1 MRHTAI
7 LLLYTV
13 VAVCLFSLSAK
24 AQEPRREETT
34 ELLLRHIDDDEE
46 RERVAEVL
54 QTLLDHPLDLN
65 KASSEELSTIPFF
78 DAFFVRNLLL
88 ERSRRG
94 GFRSVYDLKQIS
106 GAPIL
111 YLPLLEP
118 FLTVSPMDEGQR
130 PIPRRGRLHI
140 GTGTDLSKGIKF
152 TDRLAPMIH
161 FESLSERSWSAYLVA
176 ERDRGEPA
184 QPLHRGLFDHLSFTL
199 TKAWT
204 GHTDNALDHSLLIGD
219 FRVNTGQGLVMGMSR
234 SYFSHLESRM
244 GTPSFVRS
252 PLRPHHSAR
261 EYGFLRGVAGRL
273 SMSETLSLNLFCGY
287 EALDAHVEGRQV
299 LTLYR
304 TGMHRT
310 PSEQKHRNTA
320 RREVVGSYLSLDR
333 EAFHLGLLGVAHR
346 YRGEEG
352 TLIRHNPSGRQEPAL
367 TTALDW
373 RVQAGDLL
381 LWGESSLPIR
391 QALATTAG
399 FSLYDDYWGRWTLA
413 GRYLGKDYAT
423 PYASPESRYSN
434 ARNEKALSATWHG
447 EVGRGL
453 LGTLYAEYYRS
464 LVPDPRRRSE
474 QGRLFSARLDYRH
487 RDFMA
492 IVRWRSHLT
501 DEDQRHSLRMTLD
514 RTMSSGWTI
523 RFGGQLS
530 FRHLSALSK
539 AVSLRLRYAQEK
551 LQCEGGLHL
560 FDTRDLPL
568 RADAAYMPYS
578 YYIPMLR
585 GAGLRLITK
594 VRLSL
599 SPRTLLHLR
608 YTPTLYFHRPTTPL
622 SPLLDLALSHR
633 LH

>member
-13 VAVCLFSLSAK
+13 VAVCLFSLSAR
-24 AQEPRREETT
+24 AQEPRKEEST
-34 ELLLRHIDDDEE
+34 ELLLHHIDDDEE

-65 KASSEELSTIPFF
+65 KASSEELSALPFF

-94 GFRSVYDLKQIS
+94 GFRSVYDLKQVS
-106 GAPIL
+106 GAPML

-118 FLTVSPMDEGQR
+118 FLTVSPMEEGQR
-130 PIPRRGRLHI
+130 PTPRRSHLHI
-140 GTGTDLSKGIKF
+140 GTSTDLSRGKKF
-152 TDRLAPMIH
+152 ADRLAPMIR

-184 QPLHRGLFDHLSFTL
+184 RPLHHGLFDHLSFTL
-199 TKAWT
+199 TKTWA
-204 GHTDNALDHSLLIGD
+204 GRTDSATDHILIIGD

-234 SYFSHLESRM
+234 SYFSHLENRM

-252 PLRPHHSAR
+252 PLRPHRSAR
-261 EYGFLRGVAGRL
+261 EYGFLRGIAGRL
-273 SMSETLSLNLFCGY
+273 SMSEALSLNLFCGY
-287 EALDAHVEGRQV
+287 EALDARVEGGQV

-310 PSEQKHRNTA
+310 PSEQKHRHTA
-320 RREVVGSYLSLDR
+320 RREVVGGYLSMDR
-333 EAFHLGLLGVAHR
+333 EVLHLGLLGVAHR
-346 YRGEEG
+346 YRSGES

-373 RVQAGDLL
+373 RIQAGGLL

-399 FSLYDDYWGRWTLA
+399 VSLYDDYWGRWTLA

-434 ARNEKALSATWHG
+434 TRNEKALSATWHG

-453 LGTLYAEYYRS
+453 SGTLYAEYYRS
-464 LVPDPRRRSE
+464 LAPDPRRRSE
-474 QGRLFSARLDYRH
+474 QGRLFSARLDYQS

-492 IVRWRSHLT
+492 TIRWRSHLT

-514 RTMSSGWTI
+514 RIMSPEWTVKL
-523 RFGGQLS
+523 GGQLS
-530 FRHLSALSK
+530 FCHLSSLSK
-539 AVSLRLRYAQEK
+539 AVSLRLRYAKEK

-568 RADAAYMPYS
+568 RADVAYMPHLYHT
-578 YYIPMLR
+578 PMLR

-608 YTPTLYFHRPTTPL
+608 YTPTLHFRRPTTPL

-633 LH
+633 LS

>member
-184 QPLHRGLFDHLSFTL
+184 QPLHRGFFDHLSFTI
-199 TKAWT
+199 TKAWA

-234 SYFSHLESRM
+234 SYFSHLESRDRK
-244 GTPSFVRS
+244 S
-252 PLRPHHSAR
+252 
-261 EYGFLRGVAGRL
+261 
-273 SMSETLSLNLFCGY
+273 
-287 EALDAHVEGRQV
+287 
-299 LTLYR
+299 
-304 TGMHRT
+304 
-310 PSEQKHRNTA
+310 
-320 RREVVGSYLSLDR
+320 VV
-333 EAFHLGLLGVAHR
+333 
-346 YRGEEG
+346 
-352 TLIRHNPSGRQEPAL
+352 
-367 TTALDW
+367 
-373 RVQAGDLL
+373 
-381 LWGESSLPIR
+381 
-391 QALATTAG
+391 
-399 FSLYDDYWGRWTLA
+399 
-413 GRYLGKDYAT
+413 
-423 PYASPESRYSN
+423 
-434 ARNEKALSATWHG
+434 
-447 EVGRGL
+447 
-453 LGTLYAEYYRS
+453 
-464 LVPDPRRRSE
+464 
-474 QGRLFSARLDYRH
+474 
-487 RDFMA
+487 
-492 IVRWRSHLT
+492 
-501 DEDQRHSLRMTLD
+501 
-514 RTMSSGWTI
+514 
-523 RFGGQLS
+523 
-530 FRHLSALSK
+530 
-539 AVSLRLRYAQEK
+539 
-551 LQCEGGLHL
+551 
-560 FDTRDLPL
+560 
-568 RADAAYMPYS
+568 
-578 YYIPMLR
+578 
-585 GAGLRLITK
+585 
-594 VRLSL
+594 
-599 SPRTLLHLR
+599 
-608 YTPTLYFHRPTTPL
+608 
-622 SPLLDLALSHR
+622 
-633 LH
+633 